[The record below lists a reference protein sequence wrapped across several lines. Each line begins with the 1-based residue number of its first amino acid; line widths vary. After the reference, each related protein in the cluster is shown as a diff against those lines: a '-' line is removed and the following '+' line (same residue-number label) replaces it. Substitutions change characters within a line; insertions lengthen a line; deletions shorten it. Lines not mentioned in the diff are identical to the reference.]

1 MILAAIVI
9 LLLIAFFLFVA
20 TRPDDFRV
28 ERALTMRASPEQIF
42 PLIND
47 FHEWE
52 AWSPWE
58 KADPAVQRTYSGAE
72 SGKGAVY
79 AWKGNKQLGEGK
91 MEILDTQP
99 FHSLRLQINFYK
111 PFAAQNTIEFHLEDK
126 GGSTLVRHAMFGPSN
141 FMSKL
146 MGLFFNMDKMVGEKF
161 DEGLLSIKNIVE
173 KT

>member
-9 LLLIAFFLFVA
+9 LLLIAFILFVA
-20 TRPDDFRV
+20 ARPDDFRV
-28 ERALTMRASPEQIF
+28 ERALSMRASPEQIF

-72 SGKGAVY
+72 LGKGAIY
-79 AWKGNKQLGEGK
+79 AWKGNKELGEGK

-99 FHSLRLQINFYK
+99 FNYLRLQINFYK
-111 PFAAQNTIEFHLEDK
+111 PFAAQNTIEFRLENKD
-126 GGSTLVRHAMFGPSN
+126 GSTVVSHAMFGPSN

-146 MGLFFNMDKMVGEKF
+146 MGLFFNMDKMVGGKF